1 MKELEEEKKQSLQAW
16 KKELKDAIITDIF
29 NGDNDLAPANFD
41 LNVLGARVSTKES
54 NTEIAVNPSGEMHV
68 GRVTPPMGLYVQKLL
83 FKELLLAG
91 ADPHAVDD
99 EGESVLHR
107 AFAKNSIDCA
117 LVILENG
124 GSRSMAILNSKNM
137 ISLYENGTFCKAFHK
152 ESDGWRDCVACYKEI
167 VLSADMQ
174 CEKCQKRVADIITK
188 MNENPQCNVHNHNL
202 DRYTICLQHE
212 GVG

>member
-29 NGDNDLAPANFD
+29 NGDKDSTPANFV

-54 NTEIAVNPSGEMHV
+54 NAEIVVNPSGEVHV
-68 GRVTPPMGLYVQKLL
+68 GR
-83 FKELLLAG
+83 ELLLAG

-107 AFAKNSIDCA
+107 AVAKKSIECA

-137 ISLYENGTFCKAFHK
+137 T
-152 ESDGWRDCVACYKEI
+152 
-167 VLSADMQ
+167 
-174 CEKCQKRVADIITK
+174 
-188 MNENPQCNVHNHNL
+188 
-202 DRYTICLQHE
+202 
-212 GVG
+212 

>member
-29 NGDNDLAPANFD
+29 NGDKDSTPANFV

-54 NTEIAVNPSGEMHV
+54 NAEIVVNPSGEVHV
-68 GRVTPPMGLYVQKLL
+68 GRVTLPMGLYVQM
-83 FKELLLAG
+83 
-91 ADPHAVDD
+91 DD

-107 AFAKNSIDCA
+107 AVAKKSIECA

-137 ISLYENGTFCKAFHK
+137 TF
-152 ESDGWRDCVACYKEI
+152 EI
-167 VLSADMQ
+167 DHDFVCDVWVLLLRTGSGN
-174 CEKCQKRVADIITK
+174 CSFC
-188 MNENPQCNVHNHNL
+188 
-202 DRYTICLQHE
+202 
-212 GVG
+212 

>member
-29 NGDNDLAPANFD
+29 NGDKDSTPANFV

-54 NTEIAVNPSGEMHV
+54 NAKIVVNLSGEVHV
-68 GRVTPPMGLYVQKLL
+68 GRVTLPMGFAYKKLNTTADGKVPKTGPQWL
-83 FKELLLAG
+83 ELKELLLAG

-107 AFAKNSIDCA
+107 AVAKKSIECA

-137 ISLYENGTFCKAFHK
+137 TF
-152 ESDGWRDCVACYKEI
+152 EI
-167 VLSADMQ
+167 DHDFVCDAWVLLLRTGSGN
-174 CEKCQKRVADIITK
+174 CSFC
-188 MNENPQCNVHNHNL
+188 
-202 DRYTICLQHE
+202 
-212 GVG
+212 